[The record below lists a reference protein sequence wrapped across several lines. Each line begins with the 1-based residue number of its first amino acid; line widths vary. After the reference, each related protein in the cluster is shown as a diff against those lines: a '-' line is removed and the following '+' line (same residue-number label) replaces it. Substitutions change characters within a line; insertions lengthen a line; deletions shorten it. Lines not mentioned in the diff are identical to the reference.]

1 MTGNIKGT
9 RSKGQEIQAS
19 SDPNNADVI
28 NINDIILPPI
38 SYIKAVKTVNFH
50 TKHSSASED
59 RSILHPQVNK
69 GFKGL
74 DNKLSGLGD
83 LKRETIEH

>member
-1 MTGNIKGT
+1 MAGNIKGA
-9 RSKGQEIQAS
+9 RSKGREIQAS
-19 SDPNNADVI
+19 SDPDNADII
-28 NINDIILPPI
+28 NVNDVILPSI
-38 SYIKAVKTVNFH
+38 SYIKAVKTVNLH

-74 DNKLSGLGD
+74 DNKFSGLGN